1 MKLHTRVTPP
11 AAQGLLIAGILL
23 IAANLRAPITGVGT
37 VLADIQRSF
46 GFNAT
51 QAGVLATLPLLAFAF
66 VSPFAGGLA
75 RRHGLERTL
84 FAALLLLTTGI
95 VVRSSGTTWGLFGG
109 TVILGSAIAL
119 CNVLLPSLL
128 KRDFAAKIPT
138 MTSLYAVT
146 MSVTAALCSAVMIPL
161 TGVSS
166 YGWAFALGVWAVL
179 AAFSAAV
186 WLPQLRGAAPP
197 APQAAASPAI
207 PIWRSPLA
215 WQVTAFMGLNSFV
228 YYVVISWLPVIL
240 QQNGYSAASAGSL
253 HGLLQLATVVPGVL
267 AVPLIHRLAD
277 QRIAAFL
284 SAGLTVVG
292 LAGFIVLPGW
302 SVVWCIV
309 YGFGS
314 SACLILALTFMS
326 LRAGSVHQA
335 AALSGMAQAVGYLLA
350 AVGPPFV
357 GALHDTF
364 GGWSAALLLC
374 ATISAIQA
382 VFGLYAGR
390 PTQIGALS
398 PHEPSSRPVSATN
411 SASSSL

>member
-1 MKLHTRVTPP
+1 MKPHTSVTPP
-11 AAQGLLIAGILL
+11 AAQGLLIVGILL
-23 IAANLRAPITGVGT
+23 IAANLRAPVTGVGT

-51 QAGVLATLPLLAFAF
+51 QAGVLATLPLLAFAL
-66 VSPFAGGLA
+66 VSPLAAGLA

-84 FAALLLLTTGI
+84 FGALLLLTTGI
-95 VVRSSGTTWGLFGG
+95 VVRSSGTAWGLFGG

-128 KRDFAAKIPT
+128 KRDFAAKVST

-146 MSVTAALCSAVMIPL
+146 MSVSAALCSAVMIPL
-161 TGVSS
+161 AGLSS
-166 YGWAFALGVWAVL
+166 YGWTFALGIWAVL
-179 AAFSAAV
+179 AAFGAAA
-186 WLPQLRGAAPP
+186 WLPQLRSATRP
-197 APQAAASPAI
+197 ALQAAASPAI

-228 YYVVISWLPVIL
+228 YYVVISWLPAIL
-240 QQNGYSAASAGSL
+240 QHNGYSAASAGSL

-267 AVPLIHRLAD
+267 AVPLIHRLTD
-277 QRIAAFL
+277 QRAAAFL
-284 SAGLTVVG
+284 SASLAVVG
-292 LAGFIVLPGW
+292 LAGFIALPGW

-350 AVGPPFV
+350 AVGPTLV
-357 GALHDTF
+357 GALYDTF

-398 PHEPSSRPVSATN
+398 PGAVEPAPELAVRRR
-411 SASSSL
+411 